1 MSENNP
7 NDPLPRKIASSLMY
21 VSQIAWTILSPIIL
35 GLGLGYAADSKWG
48 GDGKWTLAGIIVGVL
63 ASARNVYVLF
73 RNIVRNAEKNS
84 RKGKNNDSKK
94 EE

>member
-48 GDGKWTLAGIIVGVL
+48 GNGKWTLLGIIAGVL
-63 ASARNVYVLF
+63 AAVRNMYVLF
-73 RNIVRNAEKNS
+73 RNIVRNARNDY
-84 RKGKNNDSKK
+84 KGKNNGSKR

>member
-48 GDGKWTLAGIIVGVL
+48 GAGKWTLVGIIVGVM
-63 ASARNVYVLF
+63 ASGRNMYVLF
-73 RNIVRNAEKNS
+73 RNIVRNAKNS
-84 RKGKNNDSKK
+84 HKGKNNDSKR